1 MDKFRRADGYLFDT
15 NGKFALVFVKFAR
28 LFADFLDAKFTLLFA
43 KFYESRFFTQAK
55 FDAKFIPHK
64 SSCFLLFFIKIRA
77 QARIIRKIRLRINLR
92 KCGRKGVKFKPLA

>member
-28 LFADFLDAKFTLLFA
+28 LFADFLSAKFTLFFA
-43 KFYESRFFTQAK
+43 KFYESRFFMQAK

-64 SSCFLLFFIKIRA
+64 PSRFCYFIKIRGLTFTPDLFVRA
-77 QARIIRKIRLRINLR
+77 KLNCTVFTSRQDER
-92 KCGRKGVKFKPLA
+92 GRE